1 MPDDDPCGGRDG
13 ERRSRRAAI
22 HRLPAARLN
31 RIEDPRDPC
40 RRHAVPRGDAVRF
53 APGSRDEAVGQPHRK
68 EAEQALRPAVP
79 EDAALKRS
87 EHAQPHDP
95 AERDADIEARILVL
109 LNHHRHAA
117 LALQFVCQAPD
128 GRREIGRDILHDG
141 EDGPRDPR
149 NVTRGLLDREGVRI
163 RHAPSNRAV
172 DSRRRQDADRAD
184 GRRML
189 ETPGRRDARGH
200 VEADGPHAGVPQGI
214 DVPENPAAAERRP
227 ELVEGHAKIVEKVF
241 DEVAPV
247 DESHCRRIVHVGYR
261 WNDSFCEASDNLTRK
276 RSGCAQNAC
285 RSSCRLRAPP

>member
-1 MPDDDPCGGRDG
+1 M
-13 ERRSRRAAI
+13 
-22 HRLPAARLN
+22 PAARLN

-53 APGSRDEAVGQPHRK
+53 ASGSRDEAVGQPHRK

-141 EDGPRDPR
+141 D
-149 NVTRGLLDREGVRI
+149 TI
-163 RHAPSNRAV
+163 
-172 DSRRRQDADRAD
+172 
-184 GRRML
+184 
-189 ETPGRRDARGH
+189 
-200 VEADGPHAGVPQGI
+200 
-214 DVPENPAAAERRP
+214 
-227 ELVEGHAKIVEKVF
+227 F
-241 DEVAPV
+241 
-247 DESHCRRIVHVGYR
+247 
-261 WNDSFCEASDNLTRK
+261 
-276 RSGCAQNAC
+276 
-285 RSSCRLRAPP
+285 LRAAGQFFVLGEVQNQGAYVLQPGTTVAQALATAGGLTDSGSAGR